1 MTQEDLILLRN
12 LVEDSIITNIAK
24 RQFYKEVKKQEPPE
38 PGISL
43 TLMGTWTR
51 GDSQAGRLITVD
63 ELKKI
68 PINPTGGI
76 LHDMLEYFFYNF
88 VKEHENMLETPTEL
102 IELAQE
108 ATVKYLNNLEELIE
122 AAITAKDLSAY
133 EVAVIPSADHLRNYY
148 LYFAT
153 REVHMPLSQFL
164 YYRVKTDKIIYRD
177 IIVGNSILPEDLE
190 NIEHVIGWNI
200 YEFGSVANM
209 RMNVI
214 SQMLRKIIRK
224 LRLEMLVRNN
234 KNTPEEINKEIT
246 YEAYNSPFLPM
257 MYKIQDYIEK
267 HPNKNV
273 MLIDAV
279 ASTTETFDEYRSLT
293 MRAIREHSTYI
304 AVDNTNL
311 ALFVNT
317 IREVLYYLE
326 EEDLIK
332 LRLLIHLQQQV
343 RKDNLYSY
351 RNKVVEK
358 VAGERISKIIPE
370 YTLPPFE
377 VPIKD
382 FNIFTPKLVVR
393 SEEAT
398 RKQHLLDVAKEP
410 ESGTKLRTL
419 ADVYLPYIVKDGE
432 EYTIPSGKEEIFKE
446 ANMYEKVNTV
456 IGASIYNNRIAPEPE
471 LEPEL
476 PPEKEEE
483 KPEENNVV
491 SDLIKESDLDWSGKR
506 DPIAPPDKKEYWW
519 EKTNKGSANKDS
531 TNVEKT
537 EEDLIGA
544 NGRPIDIETGN
555 EKEPIY
561 DENGYTIDKW
571 GNVVDRGGN
580 VVSAGDY
587 TQDKDGTIRFQ
598 DGSKV
603 DTKTDTDGSGI
614 PDHLEGKQC
623 HIERTFDDT
632 VDLVYKIAEHKY
644 NDIRTEKVNNS
655 VIRMDLI
662 KFKGEDDGK
671 EETTNETDT
680 GTLSNK

>member
-24 RQFYKEVKKQEPPE
+24 RQFYKEVKKEDPPE

-43 TLMGTWTR
+43 TLIGTWIR
-51 GDSQAGRLITVD
+51 GDSPAGRLITVD
-63 ELKKI
+63 EIKKS

-88 VKEHENMLETPTEL
+88 VKEHEDMLDEPTEL

-108 ATVKYLNNLEELIE
+108 ATEKYLNNLEELIE
-122 AAITAKDLSAY
+122 AAIAAKDLSAY
-133 EVAVIPSADHLRNYY
+133 EAAVIPSTDHLRNYY

-153 REVHMPLSQFL
+153 REVHMPLSEFL

-177 IIVGNSILPEDLE
+177 IIVGNSILPKDLE

-200 YEFGSVANM
+200 YEFGSVAHM

-224 LRLEMLVRNN
+224 LRLEMLVRENRN
-234 KNTPEEINKEIT
+234 IPEEINKEIT
-246 YEAYNSPFLPM
+246 YEAYNSPFIPM
-257 MYKIQDYIEK
+257 MYKIHDYTDK
-267 HPNKNV
+267 HPNEKV

-279 ASTTETFDEYRSLT
+279 ASTTETFDEYKSLT

-304 AVDNTNL
+304 AVDDTSL

-332 LRLLIHLQQQV
+332 LRLLMHLQQQV
-343 RKDNLYSY
+343 RKDNIYSY

-377 VPIKD
+377 VPLVD
-382 FNIFTPKLVVR
+382 LNPYVPKLIVR

-398 RKQHLLDVAKEP
+398 RKQHLLDVANEP
-410 ESGTKLRTL
+410 ESGTKLKTL
-419 ADVYLPYIVKDGE
+419 ADIYLPYIVKDGE
-432 EYTIPSGKEEIFKE
+432 DYTIPPGEEELFKQ
-446 ANMYEKVNTV
+446 ANMYERVDTF
-456 IGASIYNNRIAPEPE
+456 IGESIYNNRIAPEPVP
-471 LEPEL
+471 EPEA
-476 PPEKEEE
+476 PPVEEDKKEESD
-483 KPEENNVV
+483 VV
-491 SDLIKESDLDWSGKR
+491 VDLMKESDLDWTGMR
-506 DPIAPPDKKEYWW
+506 DPITPPGREEYWW
-519 EKTNKGSANKDS
+519 EQTDKGWTGDG
-531 TNVEKT
+531 ET
-537 EEDLIGA
+537 EDDLLGP
-544 NGRPIDIETGN
+544 NGRPIDPETGK
-555 EKEPIY
+555 EKDPVY
-561 DENGYTIDKW
+561 DKNGYTVDKW
-571 GNVVDRGGN
+571 GNIVDRGGN
-580 VVSAGDY
+580 VVWPGDF
-587 TQDKDGTIRFQ
+587 TQDEDGTIRFPN
-598 DGSKV
+598 GSIV
-603 DTKTDTDGSGI
+603 DTKTDVDRNGV
-614 PDHLEGKQC
+614 PDHLEGKEC
-623 HIERTFDDT
+623 HVERTFDDT

-644 NDIRTEKVNNS
+644 SDVHTETVNNS

-671 EETTNETDT
+671 EETTNEADT
-680 GTLSNK
+680 GTLPNG